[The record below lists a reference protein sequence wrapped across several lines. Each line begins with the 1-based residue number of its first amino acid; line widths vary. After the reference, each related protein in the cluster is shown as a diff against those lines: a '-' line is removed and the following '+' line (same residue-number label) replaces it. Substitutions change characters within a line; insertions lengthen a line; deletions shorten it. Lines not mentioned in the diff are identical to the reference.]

1 MKKILNLAM
10 ALLMSGILAAGFV
23 SCSSPSGS
31 SSSGDSDNGGNTSS
45 GSNTESN
52 KHDSSSKVV
61 IAKYSTETG
70 YGTDYI
76 IGYED
81 GTYDEIWGGEV
92 WSYGTYTI
100 NYGDMLNGS
109 VTTKVSWA
117 REGQLTK
124 AGEEETF
131 TIIEGVFKTTSGHK
145 FTIEGGKVSERKK
158 LITFKA
164 KINGFSDYVLIY
176 DDGTWAETYAGMYVF
191 SKGTYT
197 ITDGTIENGTVKLN
211 VTWADSSISVKP
223 GTYTVEIKNASFD
236 FNGYTY
242 KKK

>member
-1 MKKILNLAM
+1 MKKIFNSAAVL
-10 ALLMSGILAAGFV
+10 ILAVFLTAGFV
-23 SCSSPSGS
+23 SCSSPGGS
-31 SSSGDSDNGGNTSS
+31 SSSGDSGNE
-45 GSNTESN
+45 GSTT
-52 KHDSSSKVV
+52 HDWSSKNV

-117 REGQLTK
+117 HEGQLIK

-131 TIIEGVFKTTSGHK
+131 TIIEGVFTTSSGHK
-145 FTIEGGKVSERKK
+145 FTIEGGKVNERKK

-164 KINGFSDYVLIY
+164 KIKGLSDYVLIY

-211 VTWADSSISVKP
+211 VTWADPSISVNP

-242 KKK
+242 TKK

>member
-1 MKKILNLAM
+1 MKKIFNSAAVL
-10 ALLMSGILAAGFV
+10 ILAVFLTAGFV

-31 SSSGDSDNGGNTSS
+31 SSSGDSGNE
-45 GSNTESN
+45 GSTT
-52 KHDSSSKVV
+52 HDWSSKSV

-81 GTYDEIWGGEV
+81 GTYDEIWGGEL

-117 REGQLTK
+117 REGLMIK

-131 TIIEGVFKTTSGHK
+131 TIIEGVFTTSSGYK
-145 FTIEGGKVSERKK
+145 FTIKGGKVSERKK

-211 VTWADSSISVKP
+211 VTWADPSISVKP

-242 KKK
+242 TKK